1 VVAVI
6 EFRNGPDLAAS
17 APGALLVPYH
27 WPRSGR
33 EPWTAQEDGGMRARE
48 PDREG
53 DVDRDGVRLHYEVF
67 GSGEPTLVLVPS
79 NPIVHSRQWKAQ
91 VPFLARH
98 YRVVTFD
105 GRGNG
110 RSDRPVTPEA
120 HTDEECVADLEAVL
134 AATCPEPAVLIGLCS
149 DGVWRSLWFAADHP
163 ERVAGVVA
171 LSVGVPRISP
181 PHPSRNGLQFDQVL
195 DRYDGWAKL
204 NRHYWLR
211 DYPGFVEF
219 FFSEMFPE
227 PHSTKQIEDCV
238 GWALETSA
246 EVMLAAVDAP
256 FALSKEEVEEICRRV
271 RAPLLIVHG
280 DDDRCQPHARA
291 ERLAELTGAPLIT
304 LEGAGHMLPAR
315 HPVKINR
322 LIKGFVDHLIK
333 PQEWYRSA

>member
-1 VVAVI
+1 
-6 EFRNGPDLAAS
+6 
-17 APGALLVPYH
+17 
-27 WPRSGR
+27 
-33 EPWTAQEDGGMRARE
+33 MRARE

-53 DVDRDGVRLHYEVF
+53 DLDRDGVRLHYEVF

-91 VPFLARH
+91 VPYLARR

-120 HTDEECVADLEAVL
+120 HTDEACVADLEAVL

-171 LSVGVPRISP
+171 LSVGVPYLSP
-181 PHPSRNGLQFDQVL
+181 PHPARVGIQFDQVL

-227 PHSTKQIEDCV
+227 PHSTKQTEDCV

-256 FALSKEEVEEICRRV
+256 FALSREEVEAICRRV

-304 LEGAGHMLPAR
+304 MEGAGHMLPAR
-315 HPVKINR
+315 HPVKINL
-322 LIKGFVDHLIK
+322 LIKDFVDHLVK
-333 PQEWYRSA
+333 PEERHRSA